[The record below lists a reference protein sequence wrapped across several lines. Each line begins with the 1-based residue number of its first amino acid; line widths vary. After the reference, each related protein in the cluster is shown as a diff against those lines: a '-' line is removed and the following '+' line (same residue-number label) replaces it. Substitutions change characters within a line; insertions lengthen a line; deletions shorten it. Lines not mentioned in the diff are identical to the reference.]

1 MGTPQRHHGE
11 SSRLAG
17 ALRGDGR
24 GAGLY
29 GLPGQHGG
37 TDGGC
42 QQGRGPEAD
51 RGSDQAQQVRLQVDL
66 RVRQA
71 QERDRVPVPPD
82 EEEDQDGGRW
92 AAGWHREGPDPRRH
106 RQPAGPALRQG
117 EGPPLLLPRL
127 PHDRGDDRHPRR
139 RRRRVHL
146 GSVPVREPD
155 QPPPAAEQCGHL
167 LHRLLKS
174 LKAAGSERKFYMC
187 TDEQAV
193 DSLQKALKME
203 DISLTTAPTRMEPK
217 ELLEK
222 LAAPENIGDAHL
234 RYMAKYPEKY
244 NIRPELIKMF
254 FNAFYKV
261 LWNADSAQKSD
272 LKLEVLKGE
281 RSKER
286 GFVDIATTKDCVEEG
301 LTPMMNPRVGANPE
315 DGFYLLSLQGV
326 GVYRNQLARFF
337 AGKSHNMIDASTMKS
352 RLNHHGRSHLE
363 MTSKYLAKGLPFY
376 TVYIV

>member
-1 MGTPQRHHGE
+1 MGSSIMAMKAILCLALVATAMGQGQMDSQGNMVAQMESSNKGEGPKRIEGQIKLNKFVYKSICECVKPKNVTASLCRPTKKKIKMEDAGQPGGIAKDQIRDAIGNPQDLHFRTTGEMMGTPGGDAGE
-11 SSRLAG
+11 FILA
-17 ALRGDGR
+17 LSQYENLINRPLQQSNVDI
-24 GAGLY
+24 Y
-29 GLPGQHGG
+29 F
-37 TDGGC
+37 TDF
-42 QQGRGPEAD
+42 
-51 RGSDQAQQVRLQVDL
+51 
-66 RVRQA
+66 
-71 QERDRVPVPPD
+71 
-82 EEEDQDGGRW
+82 
-92 AAGWHREGPDPRRH
+92 
-106 RQPAGPALRQG
+106 
-117 EGPPLLLPRL
+117 
-127 PHDRGDDRHPRR
+127 
-139 RRRRVHL
+139 
-146 GSVPVREPD
+146 
-155 QPPPAAEQCGHL
+155 
-167 LHRLLKS
+167 LKS

-363 MTSKYLAKGLPFY
+363 MTAKYLAKGLPFY